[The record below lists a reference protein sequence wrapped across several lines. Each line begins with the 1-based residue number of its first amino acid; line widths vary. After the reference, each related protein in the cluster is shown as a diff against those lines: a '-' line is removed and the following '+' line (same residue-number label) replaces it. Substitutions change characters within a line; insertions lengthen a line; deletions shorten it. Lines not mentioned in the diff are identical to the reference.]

1 MRHVESRAGRIQARC
16 PSRNPFRSLAD
27 GRRHPEKEQTMRLS
41 HIRRAT
47 AGTAVAMLAFGGL
60 SAVTAT
66 PAFAATSKVSVVHGI
81 PGQPVDVYVNGEKT
95 LDNFEPGTVAGPLDL
110 EEGSYDLALTRPGE
124 PIGSAILTA
133 EDAAVPGGAN
143 VSIVA
148 HLDEAGQ
155 PKITPFANDTAQTE
169 AGKARLIVR
178 HTAAAPAVD
187 VRAGGT
193 PVFRNLTNPN
203 EAKAD
208 VDAGTVSADVV
219 LAGQSEPVLGPT
231 DLNLGEGTATIV
243 YAIGS
248 AQNNSL
254 AVVAQTIEGLHSA
267 PGGVP
272 SGTGGLAATGLSTW
286 WYALVA
292 AGVLL
297 LLGGGLRLATVTR
310 RR

>member
-1 MRHVESRAGRIQARC
+1 
-16 PSRNPFRSLAD
+16 
-27 GRRHPEKEQTMRLS
+27 MRLS
-41 HIRRAT
+41 YIHRAT
-47 AGTAVAMLAFGGL
+47 AGTAAALLAFGGV
-60 SAVTAT
+60 SALTAT

-95 LDNFEPGTVAGPLDL
+95 IENFEPGTVAGPLDL
-110 EEGSYDLALTRPGE
+110 EEGTYDLALTKPGE

-148 HLDEAGQ
+148 HLDESGQ
-155 PKITPFANDTAQTE
+155 PKITPFANDTAKTA

-187 VRAGGT
+187 VRAGGQ
-193 PVFRNLTNPN
+193 PVFEGLTNPN

-219 LAGQSEPVLGPT
+219 LAGQSEPVLGPA
-231 DLNLGEGTATIV
+231 DLNLKEGTATIV

-248 AQNNSL
+248 AQNQSL
-254 AVVAQTIEGLHSA
+254 ALVSQSIEGLHSA

-292 AGVLL
+292 AGLVLI
-297 LLGGGLRLATVTR
+297 LGGGLRLATVSR